1 MPKKRDKNEK
11 KDTLKEE
18 KVTFEELEPINDFQD
33 YIRGRIMN
41 SPKFSLVYLY
51 CVACFQNGLKA
62 TTAPELEDKLH
73 ITRDL
78 TWKYLELLTRG
89 NMMHKIRQGR
99 KAIYCPKEEINQNDL
114 IKIAKK
120 TAGVD

>member
-1 MPKKRDKNEK
+1 MPKKKDKA
-11 KDTLKEE
+11 TPKEE
-18 KVTFEELEPINDFQD
+18 KVTFEELQPLNDFQE

-62 TTAPELEDKLH
+62 TTAPELEHKMH
-73 ITRDL
+73 IGRDL
-78 TWKYLELLTRG
+78 AWKYLELLTR
-89 NMMHKIRQGR
+89 NHMMHKVVQGR
-99 KAIYCPKEEINQNDL
+99 RAIYSPKEKINQNDL

-120 TAGVD
+120 TAGVQTA